1 MSMLVSGRAVSFCP
15 WVVVQNWRFMPTS
28 TTIMGN
34 SNSLAHSCSGPTLIC
49 PAATKDYTATT
60 LFLKDQ
66 KDLLACGSTV
76 MYEYILFLCGSSVS
90 SRGCKQHH
98 SGLHMCPSS
107 YRVHL
112 TILSGSTVMWT
123 IMLRVLSSSLLHNNN
138 RLSSAS
144 GVV

>member
-1 MSMLVSGRAVSFCP
+1 MSTLVSGRAVSFCP
-15 WVVVQNWRFMPTS
+15 WVVLQNWRSMPTS
-28 TTIMGN
+28 TTIMG
-34 SNSLAHSCSGPTLIC
+34 SSSSLAHSCSHPTLIC

-76 MYEYILFLCGSSVS
+76 MYDCIALSGSSMS
-90 SRGCKQHH
+90 SCVCKRHH
-98 SGLHMCPSS
+98 FGLHVCPPS

-112 TILSGSTVMWT
+112 TTLSGSTVMWT
-123 IMLRVLSSSLLHNNN
+123 ITSRVLSNSLLHNNN
-138 RLSSAS
+138 RPSSAS